1 MNRWPFEYARGSN
14 LMKRENNKKKCH
26 PIFPISGNAPKN
38 YDIYNYS
45 ITEEEEEEA
54 KLWLVKIILNN
65 EQIIWV
71 ADCDILY
78 EESPVRFSIF

>member
-38 YDIYNYS
+38 YDIYTVNCL
-45 ITEEEEEEA
+45 ITEEEEA

-65 EQIIWV
+65 EQIIW
-71 ADCDILY
+71 DGDGDILY